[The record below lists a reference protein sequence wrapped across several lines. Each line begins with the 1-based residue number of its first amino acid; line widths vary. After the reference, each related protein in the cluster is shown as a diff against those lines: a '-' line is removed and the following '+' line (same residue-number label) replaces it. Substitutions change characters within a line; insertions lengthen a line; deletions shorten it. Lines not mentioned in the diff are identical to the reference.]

1 MRRRLFTATIAN
13 GAAETESA
21 LAGLPVEFHAV
32 PVSRIERVFH
42 AEAVDGI
49 FSRLHEFDWVFFA
62 SANAASIFL
71 EHLTPSPGAFV
82 PRIACVGPNTADFV
96 ERRGFAVSLVSE
108 VHTGAALAEEFLA
121 RHGQERPSVLL
132 PRPEKMGSDL
142 LERLAAAGIA
152 VTQLVLYR
160 TEPLDASAAQKLT
173 FCNSD
178 LFVFMSPSGVKHF
191 TRLYPIPEK
200 AAAIAIG
207 PTTAAALAA
216 AGHAN
221 VVVAKRACREGL
233 LDSVTFILN
242 NSPQPEGC

>member
-13 GAAETESA
+13 GAAETEAA
-21 LAGLPVEFHAV
+21 LAELPVEFHAV
-32 PVSRIERVFH
+32 PVSKIVQVCRSE
-42 AEAVDGI
+42 ELDSI
-49 FSRLHEFDWVFFA
+49 FARLHEFDWVIFS

-71 EHLTPSPGAFV
+71 GHLTPSPGEFV
-82 PRIACVGPNTADFV
+82 PRIACVGPNTAAFV
-96 ERRGFAVSLVSE
+96 ERMGYAVSLVSE
-108 VHTGAALAEEFLA
+108 VHTGTALAEEFIT
-121 RHGQERPSVLL
+121 RHGQDKPSVLL

-142 LERLAAAGIA
+142 AERLVAAGMP

-160 TEPLDASAAQKLT
+160 TDPLDAEAAQPLT
-173 FCNSD
+173 FRDSD

-191 TRLYPIPEK
+191 VRLHPIPEN
-200 AAAIAIG
+200 ATAIVIG

-221 VVVAKRACREGL
+221 VVVAGRACREGL
-233 LDSVTFILN
+233 LDSVRSVLN

>member
-21 LAGLPVEFHAV
+21 LAELPVEFHAV
-32 PVSRIERVFH
+32 PVSRIVQTCHFDEL
-42 AEAVDGI
+42 ASI
-49 FSRLHEFDWVFFA
+49 FARLHEFDWVIFS

-71 EHLTPSPGAFV
+71 GHLTPSPSDFV

-96 ERRGFAVSLVSE
+96 ERMGYAVSLVSE
-108 VHTGAALAEEFLA
+108 VHTGAALAEEFIA
-121 RHGQERPSVLL
+121 RHGQGHPSVLL
-132 PRPEKMGSDL
+132 PRPEKMGGDL
-142 LERLAAAGIA
+142 VERLIGAGIP

-160 TEPLDASAAQKLT
+160 TEPLDEGAAQALR
-173 FCNSD
+173 FCDSD

-191 TRLYPIPEK
+191 VRLHPMPEK
-200 AAAIAIG
+200 ATAIAIG

-221 VVVAKRACREGL
+221 VVVAGRACREGL
-233 LDSVTFILN
+233 LDTVRSILN
-242 NSPQPEGC
+242 NSSEQEGC